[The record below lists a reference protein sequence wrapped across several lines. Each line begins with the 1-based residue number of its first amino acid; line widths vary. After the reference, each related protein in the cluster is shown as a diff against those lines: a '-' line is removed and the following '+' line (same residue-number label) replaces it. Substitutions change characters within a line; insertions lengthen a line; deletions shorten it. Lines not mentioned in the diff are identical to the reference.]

1 MERSGCE
8 KAHLIKSLNPN
19 KVTFKICMFFVFEF
33 YALNCGYSNA
43 IYNIYIYNYSYT
55 MDLDSHI
62 LSGLKKPGRKPKSR
76 ELPLR

>member
-43 IYNIYIYNYSYT
+43 KYNIHIQLLLYNGFRQ
-55 MDLDSHI
+55 SH
-62 LSGLKKPGRKPKSR
+62 SGLKKEENLKTENYP
-76 ELPLR
+76 